1 MGSPSVAPR
10 EWAVVVVG
18 GLTLA
23 FTAWGLGGM
32 WLWPL
37 HILLAGGLLTW
48 LLSIVPMSQ
57 RWNGTDG
64 EHGNAQNLLRLL
76 KFPVF
81 WLSVA
86 FLAYITIQGMNPAW
100 EQLRDERGWW
110 VEEVEPVS
118 WLPAGV
124 DTSYVPMNAF
134 RVLSSFAAAFTLVWG
149 LWVGVRR
156 RSSAVLLLWSLV
168 ISGVVMAIVAML
180 QKFSG
185 ADAVLWTVKS
195 PNPNFWGTFFYRNM
209 GVAYLNLIICG
220 CGMLY
225 FYHFNQA
232 ERRGQSGGPHL
243 LLFVFVAALYTSI
256 GLALSR
262 GGILFGGVMTA
273 CFFIM
278 AVGRGLFASSLRNS
292 ILLSLLIGSLLGGG
306 GYMIFQLIDIQKIE
320 QRFGDIEET
329 IQTASQD
336 SRAITTKV
344 TWQMAQEKLWLGWGA
359 GSWRYIFP
367 MYQKSHPEIF
377 YQGYRARGGWW
388 GRKIYHYAHND
399 IVQFLCEYGIVGCGI
414 LLMIFGYW
422 VWNLLFRAAGNT
434 LSALMLMVGLSTA
447 FGHALVD
454 FILQSPAYWLA
465 LNGLLCVSVKLL
477 SLHRE
482 RVYR

>member
-1 MGSPSVAPR
+1 MR
-10 EWAVVVVG
+10 
-18 GLTLA
+18 
-23 FTAWGLGGM
+23 
-32 WLWPL
+32 LWSL

-86 FLAYITIQGMNPAW
+86 FLVYITIQGMNPAW

-118 WLPAGV
+118 WLPSGV

-156 RSSAVLLLWSLV
+156 RSSAVLLLWTLV
-168 ISGVVMAIVAML
+168 ISGVGMAIVAML

-195 PNPNFWGTFFYRNM
+195 PNPHFWGTFFYRNM
-209 GVAYLNLIICG
+209 GVAYLNLIICA

-232 ERRGQSGGPHL
+232 ERREQSGGPHL
-243 LLFVFVAALYTSI
+243 LLFVFVAVLYTSI

-262 GGILFGGVMTA
+262 GGILFGGVMVA
-273 CFFIM
+273 GFFIV
-278 AVGRGLFASSLRNS
+278 AAARGLFASSLRNS
-292 ILLSLLIGSLLGGG
+292 ILLSLLIGSLA
-306 GYMIFQLIDIQKIE
+306 
-320 QRFGDIEET
+320 R
-329 IQTASQD
+329 
-336 SRAITTKV
+336 R
-344 TWQMAQEKLWLGWGA
+344 
-359 GSWRYIFP
+359 WRLY
-367 MYQKSHPEIF
+367 
-377 YQGYRARGGWW
+377 
-388 GRKIYHYAHND
+388 D
-399 IVQFLCEYGIVGCGI
+399 
-414 LLMIFGYW
+414 
-422 VWNLLFRAAGNT
+422 
-434 LSALMLMVGLSTA
+434 LS
-447 FGHALVD
+447 
-454 FILQSPAYWLA
+454 I
-465 LNGLLCVSVKLL
+465 
-477 SLHRE
+477 R
-482 RVYR
+482 